1 MYKETQSE
9 EENLREINLKIK
21 IPYLKF
27 PYDRNTAIGFCIG
40 TPIAL
45 LLIYLL
51 VLYKD
56 IEPETR
62 SIKYNIVPVAVLNFG
77 RGDGTG
83 MSKGNLS
90 AEGVAHKGATPQS
103 SLHDAEIAA
112 NTKTSKVDAETDI
125 STSSN
130 LKPVGEVSG
139 NENSKDKAVGNS
151 NKNVGTKDGSE
162 SGTGLGSKGFGRGL
176 GEGFGDIEWGG
187 GGNRFVL
194 VKKPPKYPKGVNT
207 TGTIKIKFRV
217 RKDGTISSMVPL
229 QKADPAL
236 ERAAMDALRQWR
248 FNPIDQD
255 IEMEGIIPFNF
266 RLR

>member
-1 MYKETQSE
+1 MYKDTKYY
-9 EENLREINLKIK
+9 ENVKEINFK
-21 IPYLKF
+21 IPF
-27 PYDRNTAIGFCIG
+27 DRNTTIGFCIG
-40 TPIAL
+40 TPIVL
-45 LLIYLL
+45 ILIYLL
-51 VLYKD
+51 VFFEN
-56 IEPETR
+56 IEVEAR
-62 SIKYNIVPVAVLNFG
+62 AIKYNIVPIAVLNFG

-90 AEGVAHKGATPQS
+90 AEGIAHKGNAPQS
-103 SLHDAEIAA
+103 SLHDAETAA
-112 NTKTSKVDAETDI
+112 NTKIAKTDAEIDI
-125 STSSN
+125 SISSN
-130 LKPVGEVSG
+130 LKSVSDVAG
-139 NENSKDKAVGNS
+139 DENSDNNMGNS
-151 NKNVGTKDGSE
+151 NRNVGTKDGSE
-162 SGTGLGSKGFGRGL
+162 SGTGLGTRGFGRGL

-207 TGTIKIKFRV
+207 SGTIKIKFRV

-248 FNPIDQD
+248 FNPINED
-255 IEMEGIIPFNF
+255 IEMEGIIPFTF